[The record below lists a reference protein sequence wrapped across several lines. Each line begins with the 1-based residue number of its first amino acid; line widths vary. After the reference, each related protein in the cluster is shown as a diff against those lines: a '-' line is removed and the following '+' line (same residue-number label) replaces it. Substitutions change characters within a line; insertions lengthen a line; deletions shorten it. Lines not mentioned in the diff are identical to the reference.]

1 MITNKSSTNLS
12 RSGKPDRPARRP
24 SGVRRDSMPE
34 ELERF
39 FVSSYGRMVGAITLV
54 CRDRFTAE
62 DVVNEALVRAWE
74 RSTRAGHAPIRD
86 LDRWVVTVALNLA
99 RSRWRKLRREV
110 LRRDVEPEVREQ
122 SDRTSGDLEALM
134 ETLTPRQRE
143 VVALYYVEDLPVRD
157 IATILRL
164 TEGGVKH
171 ALHRARQSLAK
182 TISSERAAT
191 HDERA

>member
-1 MITNKSSTNLS
+1 
-12 RSGKPDRPARRP
+12 
-24 SGVRRDSMPE
+24 MPE

-122 SDRTSGDLEALM
+122 SDRTPGDLKALWR
-134 ETLTPRQRE
+134 P
-143 VVALYYVEDLPVRD
+143 
-157 IATILRL
+157 
-164 TEGGVKH
+164 
-171 ALHRARQSLAK
+171 
-182 TISSERAAT
+182 
-191 HDERA
+191 